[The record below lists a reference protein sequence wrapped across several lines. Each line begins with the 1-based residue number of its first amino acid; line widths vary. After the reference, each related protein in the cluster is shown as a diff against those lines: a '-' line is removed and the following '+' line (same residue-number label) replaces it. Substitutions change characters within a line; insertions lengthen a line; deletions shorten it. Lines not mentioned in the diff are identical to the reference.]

1 MRLIRRVLHGYC
13 HRGNETD
20 MVAARYDLEYAHS
33 ITVAD
38 GDLRFS
44 LERLFRNYG
53 VIDPTREGDS
63 ERLPIALQALGYPDL
78 GGKIILDYGCGSGKS
93 AVVFAQAGA
102 EVYGFD
108 IALNSIR
115 IGRRRA
121 KVNSV
126 EKSVHLA
133 VMAADR
139 LGYPSGVFD
148 LIYAYEVLY
157 YLNGKIEF
165 GDEILRVLKP
175 GGRAVFCEALDG
187 NPVLRG
193 IRLFLRMVTGTVNRV
208 GGRPLNYE
216 EIQRAFGREAMVTT
230 YPVNILG
237 MAKRAFTR
245 PNWISKNVI
254 GFLKRWDRFLLVRFP
269 GLRRWCGEVVIVITK
284 NRLPP
289 LREPRWGAPGEK
301 I

>member
-1 MRLIRRVLHGYC
+1 MRQIRRVLHGQYR
-13 HRGNETD
+13 RGEETD
-20 MVAARYDLEYAHS
+20 LVATRYDLEYAHS
-33 ITVAD
+33 MAVAD
-38 GDLRFS
+38 GDLKFS

-63 ERLPIALQALGYPDL
+63 ERLPIALRALGYPDL

-93 AVVFAQAGA
+93 TVVFAQAGA
-102 EVYGFD
+102 DVYGFD

-121 KVNSV
+121 KVNGV
-126 EKSVHLA
+126 EKNVHLA

-139 LGYPSGVFD
+139 LGYPSSVFD

-157 YLNGKIEF
+157 YLNGKVEF
-165 GDEILRVLKP
+165 GDEIVRILKP

-193 IRLFLRMVTGTVNRV
+193 VRLMLGMVTGTVNRV
-208 GGRPLNYE
+208 GGRPLNQE
-216 EIQRAFGREAMVTT
+216 EIQRVFGREAMVTT

-237 MAKRAFTR
+237 MAKRVFIR
-245 PNWISKNVI
+245 PSWIAKMVI
-254 GFLKRWDRFLLVRFP
+254 GFLKRWDRVLLERFP
-269 GLRRWCGEVVIVITK
+269 ALRRWCGEVVIVVTK

-289 LREPRWGAPGEK
+289 LENVR
-301 I
+301 